1 MYVQDV
7 RQYDASISKVSQA
20 NKSVNSKFSQDKAH
34 RKMIPSGSVQGQ
46 QEEGKY
52 SVCKASFLY
61 LVSGYYVSY

>member
-1 MYVQDV
+1 
-7 RQYDASISKVSQA
+7 
-20 NKSVNSKFSQDKAH
+20 
-34 RKMIPSGSVQGQ
+34 MIPFGSVQGQ